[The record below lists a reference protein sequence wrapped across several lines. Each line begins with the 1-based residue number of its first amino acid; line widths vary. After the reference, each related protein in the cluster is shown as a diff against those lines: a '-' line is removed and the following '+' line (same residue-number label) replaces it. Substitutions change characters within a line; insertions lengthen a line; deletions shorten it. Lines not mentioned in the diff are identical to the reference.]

1 MASVEVG
8 TSGLQ
13 TCLVPSSPPC
23 AGLRGGRR
31 LPCSRALAQGSRARL
46 PEDAPSSGP
55 HGPRLG
61 AGGGAERPSG
71 DRSLA
76 FVLEAVSV

>member
-31 LPCSRALAQGSRARL
+31 LPCSQALAQGKPGQASRGCTILR
-46 PEDAPSSGP
+46 APRPTSG
-55 HGPRLG
+55 GWG
-61 AGGGAERPSG
+61 
-71 DRSLA
+71 RS
-76 FVLEAVSV
+76 